1 MDNNNVKV
9 SFIGAGYMAGEH
21 LRAFSDIANITIAGI
36 FSRTRIK
43 SELLALKYS
52 VEIICDSIKELYEKT
67 ESDLVIISVS
77 ELSVKEICYEV
88 FKYPWVCLIEKPAG
102 YNFDDAQLIMQAA
115 KKQNAKAFVALNRR
129 HYSSTKYLINELK
142 FIEGKR
148 LIHVYDQEDIIVAWE
163 NGVPT
168 LVIDNWM
175 YANSI
180 HVIDYLSFLGR
191 GTIESVENL
200 VRWNAKEPGFVFAKI
215 VFSSGDIGIYEAIWN
230 GPGPWAVTVSTQE
243 KRWELRPL
251 ENANFQLNGSRK
263 LELVE
268 HHVWDSIF
276 KPGLRAQAEEAIKA
290 VNGQPHNLPN
300 LNDALESMKLVKL
313 LYS

>member
-129 HYSSTKYLINELK
+129 HYSSTKHLINELK

-148 LIHVYDQEDIIVAWE
+148 LIHVYDQEDIIVARE
-163 NGVPT
+163 NGVP
-168 LVIDNWM
+168 
-175 YANSI
+175 
-180 HVIDYLSFLGR
+180 
-191 GTIESVENL
+191 
-200 VRWNAKEPGFVFAKI
+200 RW
-215 VFSSGDIGIYEAIWN
+215 
-230 GPGPWAVTVSTQE
+230 
-243 KRWELRPL
+243 
-251 ENANFQLNGSRK
+251 
-263 LELVE
+263 
-268 HHVWDSIF
+268 
-276 KPGLRAQAEEAIKA
+276 
-290 VNGQPHNLPN
+290 
-300 LNDALESMKLVKL
+300 
-313 LYS
+313 